1 MSRQN
6 SRDVSSLEVTLNGSQ
21 IGIEPVG
28 NATRTL
34 EDVKVML
41 VQGQKGDAGDT
52 YQVAENFSATK
63 QYYVGDYCCK
73 DGLLYR
79 FTEDH
84 LGAWDA
90 NDVVETT
97 VGEEMENF
105 RQVIVTVPSSAW
117 SSTQT
122 DGYYTATLT
131 TLAFST
137 AFTPRVSICGQGRG
151 QSPTSAQMA
160 AYRNIQNPNGK
171 IEQVSST
178 SIKLYAKTKPTETF
192 YIMLSGYGI
201 GTQIDS
207 CAVADRVRFPLYLAT
222 VDAWGTYND
231 YEYTGETEAKIAI
244 KKCIYEVDESDWS
257 ASTNSDGFYTNTVQF
272 GANGHIGVDY
282 TANIYCVG
290 RNENTR
296 PTSAQISA
304 FRNICEPNGY
314 VECDGVSITLYAKTK
329 PTIDFYVMVEG
340 VDIR

>member
-21 IGIEPVG
+21 IEIEPVG
-28 NATRTL
+28 NATKIL

-52 YQVAENFSATK
+52 YQVAEDFSATK

-97 VGEEMENF
+97 VGDEMENF
-105 RQVIVTVPSSAW
+105 RQVIVTVSSSAW
-117 SSTQT
+117 SSTPT

-137 AFTPRVSICGQGRG
+137 VIAPKVSCCGQGRG
-151 QSPTSAQMA
+151 LSPTSAQMS

-178 SIKLYAKTKPTETF
+178 SIKLYAKTKPAETF

-207 CAVADRVRFPLYLAT
+207 CALAERVRMPLNIAT
-222 VDAWGTYND
+222 VDAWGTYYD
-231 YEYTGETEAKIAI
+231 REYTGENEARIAF
-244 KKCIYEVDESDWS
+244 KKSIYEVDSGDWS
-257 ASTNSDGFYTNTVQF
+257 ASPNSDGFYTNTVQF
-272 GANGHIGVDY
+272 GSYGYISTDLV
-282 TANIYCVG
+282 ANIYCAG
-290 RNENTR
+290 RNEVTR

-314 VECDGVSITLYAKTK
+314 VECNGDSLTLYAKTK
-329 PTIDFYVMVEG
+329 PAIDFYVLVEG
-340 VDIR
+340 VQI